1 MYTTVVGF
9 FQTGGP
15 FMYPIAVV
23 LAIGLAIAVERWVYL
38 TSQTVRNRKDFDR
51 LLPLMKSQRLSEITK
66 VTSKSGS
73 AMARIAADGIARRS
87 ATRRRSDIESAMEE
101 GLLEILPSIERRTP
115 YLATFANVATLLGLL
130 GTIIG
135 LIAAFTAVA
144 NADPAEKAT
153 LLSQSISIAM
163 NTTAFGLMVAIPL
176 LLIHSLLQSKTSS
189 IVESLEIAVV
199 KFLNLMDGYGTTG
212 EAANSG
218 APASQKSAPAS
229 QTGASATQKVARKAA
244 PAAKRA

>member
-1 MYTTVVGF
+1 MDLYTTVVSF
-9 FQTGGP
+9 FQEGGP

-23 LAIGLAIAVERWVYL
+23 LAIGIAIALERFFYL
-38 TSQTVRNRKDFDR
+38 SNQTRVNRRDFKAM
-51 LLPLMKSQRLSEITK
+51 LPLLKQRRLKELQNLTGS
-66 VTSKSGS
+66 SKS
-73 AMARIAADGIARRS
+73 AMSRILTDGIARRS
-87 ATRRRSDIESAMEE
+87 TSHRRDDIEYAMEE
-101 GLLEILPSIERRTP
+101 GLLEILPNIERRTQ
-115 YLATFANVATLLGLL
+115 YLATFANIATLLGLL

-176 LLIHSLLQSKTSS
+176 LLVHSLLQSKTSA

-199 KFLNLMDGYGTTG
+199 KFVNSMEG
-212 EAANSG
+212 EEKTAA
-218 APASQKSAPAS
+218 A
-229 QTGASATQKVARKAA
+229 
-244 PAAKRA
+244 